1 VAKGKGGAAAPVKVE
16 VNRRANGKAPKKNP
30 KAPDAGK
37 SGHSV
42 GGYKVGTPKAE
53 RWTAEHATEK
63 RRARAAAR
71 AGRRQALAAAR
82 KGPAKKP
89 RTEG

>member
-37 SGHSV
+37 TGRSV

-53 RWTAEHATEK
+53 AWTKEHAHEK
-63 RRARAAAR
+63 RRARASARAAR
-71 AGRRQALAAAR
+71 RVSAAAAR
-82 KGPAKKP
+82 KAPAKKP
-89 RTEG
+89 HTSD